1 MSLTLVRAERPK
13 AKCSHASSMLGSN
26 KGKRGLF
33 HEHFLF
39 SLTLWQEAARQ
50 GPPVQ
55 GAALHLILS
64 LRLDPLRR
72 LKSNPSAYRSIRS
85 VWRSDGSSASVRI
98 VGLCTWLV
106 RVKSFG
112 AKKPSLELFSRS
124 AVARAYAIRSQL
136 TYLPRL
142 RYSLY

>member
-1 MSLTLVRAERPK
+1 MSLTLVLAERPK
-13 AKCSHASSMLGSN
+13 AKCSHAFSILGRN
-26 KGKRGLF
+26 KGKHGLF
-33 HEHFLF
+33 HEHFWF

-64 LRLDPLRR
+64 LHLDLLRR

-85 VWRSDGSSASVRI
+85 VWRSDGSSASLRI
-98 VGLCTWLV
+98 AVLCTWIV
-106 RVKSFG
+106 RDKNFG
-112 AKKPSLELFSRS
+112 ATKPSLELFSRS

-136 TYLPRL
+136 TYLTRL